1 MKYGGVVHGE
11 VSHLFLGDRV
21 MNILCTDLD
30 NTIIYSYKH
39 NIGKE
44 KINVEIYQGREISFI
59 TKKTYNLLER
69 LKKEYVIV
77 PTTTRTIE
85 QYKRIDL
92 GIGEFTYALVCNGGV
107 LLINGERDNEWY
119 EASLQLVNESNSEL
133 EKAMSLLTGDAR
145 RKFELRF
152 IEKLFVFTKCNDPY
166 EVVQN
171 LKTQLETELVD
182 VFNNGEKVYV
192 VPKKLSKGIA
202 INRLREKL
210 HPEYIIAAGDSEFDV
225 SMVEEADYGIVP
237 HGFTYMYN
245 CKKNL
250 LEMEEDTIFS
260 EALSEKVLTIKAEL
274 N

>member
-152 IEKLFVFTKCNDPY
+152 IENLFVFTKCNDPY

-171 LKTQLETELVD
+171 LKTQLDTELVD

-192 VPKKLSKGIA
+192 VPNKLSKGIA

-237 HGFTYMYN
+237 PGFTYMYN

-260 EALSEKVLTIKAEL
+260 EALSEKALTIKAEL

>member
-1 MKYGGVVHGE
+1 MKYRGVVHGE
-11 VSHLFLGDRV
+11 VSHLFLGDSV

-44 KINVEIYQGREISFI
+44 KINVEIYQDREISFI
-59 TKKTYNLLER
+59 TKKTYNLLEM
-69 LKKEYVIV
+69 LKKEYVII

-107 LLINGERDNEWY
+107 LLINGEQDNEWY

-133 EKAMSLLTGDAR
+133 EKAMSLLTGDVR

-171 LKTQLETELVD
+171 LKSQLDIELVD

-237 HGFTYMYN
+237 PGFTYMYN

-260 EALSEKVLTIKAEL
+260 EALSEKALTIKAEL

>member
-1 MKYGGVVHGE
+1 
-11 VSHLFLGDRV
+11 

-59 TKKTYNLLER
+59 TKKTYNLLEM
-69 LKKEYVIV
+69 LKKEYVII

-107 LLINGERDNEWY
+107 LLINGEQDNEWY

-133 EKAMSLLTGDAR
+133 EKAMSLLTDDVR

-171 LKTQLETELVD
+171 LKSQLDIELVD

-237 HGFTYMYN
+237 PGFTYMYN

-260 EALSEKVLTIKAEL
+260 EALSEKALTIKAEL